1 MKIQAAMENQTL
13 IVDSADGVVTLTL
26 NRPQKK
32 NAITYAM
39 WLELATRVA
48 AIAKEPA
55 TRAMV
60 IRGQGSDFSAGADI
74 AEFASLRSGSGDAR
88 AYEAANSAAFSA
100 IRHAAVPVI
109 SAIRGICFGGGFG
122 IAAACD
128 LRLATPD
135 AQFAVPAAR
144 LGLAYPHDA
153 MADIVEALGPQTA
166 RYLTFTAA
174 RIDAAAAFATGF
186 LLEIVEP
193 DHLDDR
199 VAELAI
205 SIARNAPLSVRAS
218 KASIRAALSGV
229 ADDIEHAKALGDATF
244 DSRDYAEGR
253 GAFMQKRRPLFE
265 GQ

>member
-1 MKIQAAMENQTL
+1 MEIQAVMEHETL
-13 IVDSADGVVTLTL
+13 IANCDGGVVTLTF

-39 WLELATRVA
+39 WLELATRVTA
-48 AIAKEPA
+48 AANDPA
-55 TRAMV
+55 TRTIV
-60 IRGQGSDFSAGADI
+60 ITGQGSDFSAGADI
-74 AEFASLRSGSGDAR
+74 GEFASLRSGGRDAR
-88 AYEAANSAAFSA
+88 AYEGANSAAFAA
-100 IRHAAVPVI
+100 IRRAAVPVI
-109 SAIRGICFGGGFG
+109 AAIRGFCFGGGFG

-174 RIDAAAAFATGF
+174 RIDAASALSTGF

-193 DHLDDR
+193 NCFDER
-199 VAELAI
+199 ITEIAR
-205 SIARNAPLSVRAS
+205 SIANNAPLSVRAS
-218 KASIRAALSGV
+218 KASIRAALTSA
-229 ADDIEHAKALGDATF
+229 ADDIEHAKVLGEATF

-253 GAFMQKRRPLFE
+253 SAFVEKRRPLFE
-265 GQ
+265 GR

>member
-1 MKIQAAMENQTL
+1 MKIQVAKKTETL
-13 IVDSADGVVTLTL
+13 IANCEGGVVTLTFD
-26 NRPQKK
+26 RPQKK

-39 WLELATRVA
+39 WLDLATRVTA
-48 AIAKEPA
+48 AASDPA
-55 TRAMV
+55 TRAIV

-74 AEFASLRSGSGDAR
+74 GEFASLRSGGDDAR
-88 AYEAANSAAFSA
+88 AYEAANSAAFAA
-100 IRHAAVPVI
+100 IRRAAVPVI
-109 SAIRGICFGGGFG
+109 AAIRGICFGGGFG

-166 RYLTFTAA
+166 RYLIFTAA
-174 RIDAAAAFATGF
+174 RIDAAEALAAGF

-193 DHLDDR
+193 NR
-199 VAELAI
+199 FNERIMEIAR
-205 SIARNAPLSVRAS
+205 SIAGNAPLSVRAS
-218 KASIRAALSGV
+218 KASIRAALSG
-229 ADDIEHAKALGDATF
+229 AANDIEHARALGDATF

-253 GAFMQKRRPLFE
+253 SAFVEKRRPLFE
-265 GQ
+265 GR